1 MTQELHRA
9 ALGVVMPG
17 FVGTRMPDWL
27 GSRLAAGLAGVWIFG
42 HNVESPEQVRTLTG
56 QIHAQAG
63 RALVASDEEGGTV
76 TRLEHRSGSSW
87 PGHGALGRADD
98 TGLTR
103 SVATGLGRQAAAC
116 GVDLVAAPVADVN
129 SEVTNPVIGVR
140 SFGADPTLVARHTTA
155 FVRGLA
161 DGGVLS
167 CAKHFPGHGATAQD
181 SHVDLPRVEDSK
193 AVVRARDLPP
203 FAAAVAA
210 GVDVLMTAHV
220 VYSAWATTPATV
232 TPALISLAREELGFE
247 GVICTDALD
256 MAGIDRVLGRHGGA
270 VSALAA
276 GVDLICLGN
285 PAFPRSYDAEADL
298 DSVVGAIV
306 TAVQRGDLAQER
318 LLEAVDRVRTM
329 AAHRVRALAAH
340 RVRTRPERHAPPV
353 EDQHALAASASA
365 GQATAGSATAG
376 SADPVLV
383 AAMAAATAA
392 LEMHRTA
399 PTVWDRPLAVAA
411 PGALNLASGTGP
423 EAVLAE
429 MASVWPA
436 LSRADSTQAALA
448 HGGDLVVVTDDRLD
462 TDRAHALLGRAAAV
476 VHTGIGPPP
485 GGLLAPDAVVVC
497 TGGGGRAS
505 ARAAALALSPPGG
518 PEPPTL
524 GHAPE
529 NGRST

>member
-27 GSRLAAGLAGVWIFG
+27 GSRLAAGLAGAWIFA
-42 HNVESPEQVRTLTG
+42 HNVESAEQVRTLTG

-87 PGHGALGRADD
+87 PGHGALGRAND

-103 SVATGLGRQAAAC
+103 SVAAGLGRQAAAC

-140 SFGADPTLVARHTTA
+140 SFGADPILVARHTTA

-167 CAKHFPGHGATAQD
+167 CAKHFPGHGATTQD
-181 SHVDLPRVEDSK
+181 SHVDLPRVEDSQ

-220 VYSAWATTPATV
+220 AYRAWATTPATV
-232 TPALISLAREELGFE
+232 TPALIALAREELGFE

-318 LLEAVDRVRTM
+318 LLEAADRVRTM
-329 AAHRVRALAAH
+329 AAH

-353 EDQHALAASASA
+353 EDQHAPAAASASA
-365 GQATAGSATAG
+365 GQATAGPATAG
-376 SADPVLV
+376 SADPLLV
-383 AAMAAATAA
+383 AAMTAASAA
-392 LEMHRTA
+392 LEMHGTA

-411 PGALNLASGTGP
+411 PGGLNLASGTGS

-429 MASVWPA
+429 MVSVWPA

-485 GGLLAPDAVVVC
+485 GGLLAPDAVVLC

-505 ARAAALALSPPGG
+505 ARAAALALSRAGG
-518 PEPPTL
+518 PEPETP
-524 GHAPE
+524 GRAPE

>member
-27 GSRLAAGLAGVWIFG
+27 GSRLAAGLAGAWIFG
-42 HNVESPEQVRTLTG
+42 HNVESPEQVRTLNG

-87 PGHGALGRADD
+87 PGHGALGRAND

-103 SVATGLGRQAAAC
+103 SVAAGLGRQAAAC

-167 CAKHFPGHGATAQD
+167 CAKHFPGHGATTQD
-181 SHVDLPRVEDSK
+181 SHVDLPRVEDSQ

-220 VYSAWATTPATV
+220 AYRAWATTPATV
-232 TPALISLAREELGFE
+232 TPALIALAREELGFE

-298 DSVVGAIV
+298 DSFVGAIV

-318 LLEAVDRVRTM
+318 LLEAADRVRTM
-329 AAHRVRALAAH
+329 AAH

-353 EDQHALAASASA
+353 EDQHALAAASASA
-365 GQATAGSATAG
+365 GQATAGPATAGPATAG

-383 AAMAAATAA
+383 AAMTAASAA
-392 LEMHRTA
+392 LEMHGTA

-411 PGALNLASGTGP
+411 PGALNLASGTGF

-429 MASVWPA
+429 MVSVWPA
-436 LSRADSTQAALA
+436 LWRADSTQAALA

-485 GGLLAPDAVVVC
+485 GGRLAPDAVVLC

-505 ARAAALALSPPGG
+505 ARAAALTLSRAGG
-518 PEPPTL
+518 PEPETP
-524 GHAPE
+524 GRAPE